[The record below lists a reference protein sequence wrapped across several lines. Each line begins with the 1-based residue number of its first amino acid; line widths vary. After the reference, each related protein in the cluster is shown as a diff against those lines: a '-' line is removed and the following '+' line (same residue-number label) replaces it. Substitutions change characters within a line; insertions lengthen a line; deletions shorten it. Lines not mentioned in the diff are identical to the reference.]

1 MGNSFLTGDGPLKT
15 VMIQVRTTKEA
26 LAEIQSGL
34 SQGADAFGLQVEC
47 LLGQE
52 RTEANLKKIFA
63 AGAGKPFYVTDYCLD
78 QNEGKSYDEIAEELL
93 FLARMGAALIDIP
106 GDFYCKDPDQLTCDE
121 NAVKKQLNLIDA
133 IHKCGAQVLMS
144 SHIGDF
150 RTEDYVLG
158 VAFEQKR
165 RGADIAKIVTFSH
178 DDEQLSDNLK
188 TVVRLKETLGIPFLF
203 LTSGEKGRLQRLA
216 GPLLGCCMWLCVAFR
231 APITTQAQ
239 PLLSEINQFV
249 DIMNSTK

>member
-15 VMIQVRTTKEA
+15 VMIQVRTAKEA

-106 GDFYCKDPDQLTCDE
+106 GDFYCKDPDQLTYDE

-165 RGADIAKIVTFSH
+165 
-178 DDEQLSDNLK
+178 
-188 TVVRLKETLGIPFLF
+188 
-203 LTSGEKGRLQRLA
+203 
-216 GPLLGCCMWLCVAFR
+216 
-231 APITTQAQ
+231 
-239 PLLSEINQFV
+239 
-249 DIMNSTK
+249 

>member
-34 SQGADAFGLQVEC
+34 SQGANAFGLQVEC

-106 GDFYCKDPDQLTCDE
+106 GDFYCKDPDQLTYDE
-121 NAVKKQLNLIDA
+121 NAVKKAAKPDRRDT
-133 IHKCGAQVLMS
+133 QVR
-144 SHIGDF
+144 
-150 RTEDYVLG
+150 RTSAHVVAHWRFPNGRLRARRG
-158 VAFEQKR
+158 VRAKAKR
-165 RGADIAKIVTFSH
+165 RGHS
-178 DDEQLSDNLK
+178 Q
-188 TVVRLKETLGIPFLF
+188 
-203 LTSGEKGRLQRLA
+203 
-216 GPLLGCCMWLCVAFR
+216 
-231 APITTQAQ
+231 
-239 PLLSEINQFV
+239 
-249 DIMNSTK
+249 NSYFFA